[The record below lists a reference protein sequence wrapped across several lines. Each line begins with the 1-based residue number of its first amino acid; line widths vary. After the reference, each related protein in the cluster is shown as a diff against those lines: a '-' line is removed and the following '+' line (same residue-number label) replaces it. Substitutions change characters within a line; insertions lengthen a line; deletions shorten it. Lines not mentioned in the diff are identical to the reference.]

1 MVRVLIADDHAIVRE
16 GLRRILSE
24 EPLFEVV
31 GEAADSQEALD
42 LTKKTNPDVVLLDIS
57 MPGRGGIETLKEIKA
72 RRARTHVLMLSM
84 HPEDQFALRC
94 LRDGADGY
102 MTKES
107 APDELIGAIRKIS
120 QGGKY
125 VSTALAEKM
134 AFSLDANFE
143 RAPHETLS
151 DREFQVL
158 CMIARGLTVSEIGEE
173 LALSV
178 KTISTYRSRI
188 LEKMQLKNNAELMH
202 YAIQRGLVE

>member
-1 MVRVLIADDHAIVRE
+1 MVRVMIADDHAIVRE
-16 GLRRILSE
+16 GLSRILSE
-24 EPLFEVV
+24 EPFFEVV

-42 LTKKTNPDVVLLDIS
+42 LAKKAEPDVILLDIS

-72 RRARTHVLMLSM
+72 RRPQIHVLMLSM

-107 APDELIGAIRKIS
+107 APEELIGAIHKIS

-125 VSTALAEKM
+125 VSAALAEKM
-134 AFSLDANFE
+134 AFSLDANFD
-143 RAPHETLS
+143 RAPHENLS

-158 CMIARGLTVSEIGEE
+158 RMIARGMTVSEIGEE

>member
-107 APDELIGAIRKIS
+107 APEELIGAIRKIS